1 MAEGNQRRL
10 PTATARGDLWAAVA
24 AAPAPDWTGWPF
36 FRSREP
42 RYLRTRA
49 GMDDISLQ
57 QVLEVVG
64 DFDESGGASLA
75 LIAWELFV
83 EEQRVARAW
92 EQGVAEGL
100 LRRAGRDRVGDER
113 LWRLTAGGWAA
124 RNGAG
129 QRS

>member
-1 MAEGNQRRL
+1 
-10 PTATARGDLWAAVA
+10 
-24 AAPAPDWTGWPF
+24 
-36 FRSREP
+36 
-42 RYLRTRA
+42 
-49 GMDDISLQ
+49 MDDISVQ

-64 DFDESGGASLA
+64 DFDESGGATVS

-92 EQGVAEGL
+92 EQAVAEGL
-100 LRRAGRDRVGDER
+100 LRRARRDRLDGER

-124 RNGAG
+124 RDAVE

>member
-1 MAEGNQRRL
+1 
-10 PTATARGDLWAAVA
+10 
-24 AAPAPDWTGWPF
+24 
-36 FRSREP
+36 
-42 RYLRTRA
+42 
-49 GMDDISLQ
+49 MDDISLQ

-64 DFDESGGASLA
+64 DFDESGGASLG

-100 LRRAGRDRVGDER
+100 LRRAGRDRVADER
-113 LWRLTAGGWAA
+113 LWRLTAGGWAV

>member
-1 MAEGNQRRL
+1 
-10 PTATARGDLWAAVA
+10 
-24 AAPAPDWTGWPF
+24 
-36 FRSREP
+36 
-42 RYLRTRA
+42 
-49 GMDDISLQ
+49 MDDISLQ

-64 DFDESGGASLA
+64 DFDESGGASLG

-113 LWRLTAGGWAA
+113 LWRLSAVGWAA

-129 QRS
+129 QQS